1 MTIGSG
7 REPVIVEAVRTPI
20 GKHQGFFKDT
30 RADEIGVI
38 AVKALL
44 DRTRIAPS
52 EIEDVVFGCVTARGE
67 QGFNVARIIALEAG
81 LPIESAGAT
90 VNRLCG
96 SSQQAIHFAAQE
108 ILAGVCDCAIAGGVE
123 SMTREPMGSDL
134 DKPLNPKLLAKYEIV
149 SQGES
154 AERIADRWKIS
165 REELDE
171 FSLQSHLKAARAQ
184 DAGYCDSQIV
194 PVTIS
199 DITLKH
205 DEGVRRYASPDEG
218 RAKLAKLAPVFRPT
232 NGKVTAGNSSQIS
245 DGAAALLL
253 MTRDKAKALGYKPKA
268 RFRSWAV
275 VGVDPTIMLT
285 GPIPS
290 TRKALQRAGLTLSDI
305 DLFECNEA
313 FASVPLA
320 WGRELGV
327 PWERVNV
334 NGGAI
339 AHGHPLGATG
349 SILFTKILYELER
362 RDAQFGLVTMCIGF
376 GQGIATVL
384 ERL

>member
-20 GKHQGFFKDT
+20 GKRDGFFKDT
-30 RADEIGVI
+30 RADELGVI
-38 AVKALL
+38 AIKALL
-44 DRTRIAPS
+44 DRTRINPS

-81 LPIESAGAT
+81 LPIESAGVT

-134 DKPLNPKLLAKYEIV
+134 DKPLNPKLLAQYEIV
-149 SQGES
+149 PQGES
-154 AERIADRWKIS
+154 AERIADQWKIS

-184 DAGYCDSQIV
+184 DAGYFESQIV
-194 PVTIS
+194 PVTIN
-199 DITLKH
+199 DKTLKH
-205 DEGVRRYASPDEG
+205 DEGVRRYASPEEG
-218 RAKLAKLAPVFRPT
+218 RAKLAKLAPAFRP
-232 NGKVTAGNSSQIS
+232 NGKITAGNSSQIS

-253 MTRDKAKALGYKPKA
+253 MTREKAKALGYKPKA

-275 VGVDPTIMLT
+275 AGVDPTIMLT
-285 GPIPS
+285 GPIPA
-290 TRKALQRAGLTLSDI
+290 TQKALEKAKLSLSDI

-313 FASVPLA
+313 FASVPIA
-320 WGRELGV
+320 WGRELDV

-349 SILFTKILYELER
+349 AILFTKILYELER

-384 ERL
+384 ERI

>member
-1 MTIGSG
+1 MTGGAG

-20 GKHQGFFKDT
+20 GKRDGFFKET

-38 AVKALL
+38 ALKALL
-44 DRTRIAPS
+44 ERTRISPS

-67 QGFNVARIIALEAG
+67 QGFNIARIIALEAG
-81 LPIESAGAT
+81 LPIESAGVT

-134 DKPLNPKLLAKYEIV
+134 DKPLNSKLLVQYEIV
-149 SQGES
+149 PQGES
-154 AERIADRWKIS
+154 AERIAEHWKIS

-171 FSLQSHLKAARAQ
+171 FALQSHLKAAHAQ
-184 DAGYCDSQIV
+184 DAGYFDGQIA
-194 PVTIS
+194 PVTINTVT
-199 DITLKH
+199 ITR

-218 RAKLAKLAPVFRPT
+218 RMKLAKLAPAFRP
-232 NGKVTAGNSSQIS
+232 NGKITAGNSSQIS

-253 MTRDKAKALGYKPKA
+253 MTRDKAKALGYKPRA
-268 RFRSWAV
+268 RFRAWAV
-275 VGVDPTIMLT
+275 AGVDPTMMLT
-285 GPIPS
+285 GPIPA
-290 TRKALQRAGLTLSDI
+290 TQKALQKAGLSLSDI

-313 FASVPLA
+313 FASVPIA
-320 WGRELGV
+320 WGRELDV

-349 SILFTKILYELER
+349 AILFTKILYELER

-384 ERL
+384 ERV

>member
-1 MTIGSG
+1 MTVGPG

-20 GKHQGFFKDT
+20 GKRDGFFKET
-30 RADEIGVI
+30 RADELGVL
-38 AVKALL
+38 AVQALL
-44 DRTRIAPS
+44 ERTRIGLS

-81 LPIESAGAT
+81 LPIESAGVT

-96 SSQQAIHFAAQE
+96 SAQQAIHFAAQE

-154 AERIADRWKIS
+154 AERIAEQWKIS

-171 FSLQSHLKAARAQ
+171 FSLHSHLKAARAQ
-184 DAGYCDSQIV
+184 DAGYFEHQIV
-194 PVTIS
+194 PVTIN
-199 DITLKH
+199 DKTLKH

-218 RAKLAKLAPVFRPT
+218 RAKLAALPPVFRP
-232 NGKVTAGNSSQIS
+232 NGKITAGNSSQIS
-245 DGAAALLL
+245 DGAAALLI
-253 MTRDKAKALGYKPKA
+253 MTRDKAKALGYRPRA

-275 VGVDPTIMLT
+275 AGVDPTIMLT
-285 GPIPS
+285 GPIPA
-290 TRKALQRAGLTLSDI
+290 TRKALQKAGLALSDI

-313 FASVPLA
+313 FASVPIA
-320 WGRELGV
+320 WGRELDV

-349 SILFTKILYELER
+349 AILFTKMLYELER
-362 RDAQFGLVTMCIGF
+362 RDAQFGVVTMCIGF

>member
-1 MTIGSG
+1 MTIGAG

-20 GKHQGFFKDT
+20 GKRDGFFKET

-38 AVKALL
+38 ALKALL
-44 DRTRIAPS
+44 ERTRISPS

-67 QGFNVARIIALEAG
+67 QGFNIARIIALEAG
-81 LPIESAGAT
+81 LPIESAGVT

-134 DKPLNPKLLAKYEIV
+134 DKPLNPKLLAQYEIV
-149 SQGES
+149 PQGES
-154 AERIADRWKIS
+154 AERIAEQWKIS

-171 FSLQSHLKAARAQ
+171 FSLQSHLKAAHAQ
-184 DAGYCDSQIV
+184 DAGYFDSQIA
-194 PVTIS
+194 PVTINTVT
-199 DITLKH
+199 ITR

-218 RAKLAKLAPVFRPT
+218 RTKLAQLAPAFRP
-232 NGKVTAGNSSQIS
+232 NGRVTAGNSSQIS

-253 MTRDKAKALGYKPKA
+253 MTRDRAKALGYKPKA
-268 RFRSWAV
+268 RFRAWAV

-285 GPIPS
+285 GPIPA
-290 TRKALQRAGLTLSDI
+290 TQKALQKAGLSLSDI

-320 WGRELGV
+320 WGRELDV

-349 SILFTKILYELER
+349 AILFTKILYELER
-362 RDAQFGLVTMCIGF
+362 RDVQFGVVTMCTGF

>member
-1 MTIGSG
+1 MKIEAG
-7 REPVIVEAVRTPI
+7 REPVIVAAVRTPI
-20 GKHQGFFKDT
+20 GKRDGFFKDT
-30 RADEIGVI
+30 RADELGVI
-38 AVKALL
+38 AIRGLL
-44 DRTRIAPS
+44 ERTQIAPA

-81 LPIESAGAT
+81 LPIESAGVT

-134 DKPLNPKLLAKYEIV
+134 DKPLNPKLLAQYEIV
-149 SQGES
+149 PQGES
-154 AERIADRWKIS
+154 AERIADHWKIS

-171 FSLQSHLKAARAQ
+171 FALQSHLKAAHAQ
-184 DAGYCDSQIV
+184 DAGYFESQII
-194 PVTIS
+194 PVTMNT
-199 DITLKH
+199 ITLKH
-205 DEGVRRYASPDEG
+205 DEGVRRYASPEEG
-218 RAKLAKLAPVFRPT
+218 RAKLAKLAPAFRPT
-232 NGKVTAGNSSQIS
+232 NGKITAGNSSQIS
-245 DGAAALLL
+245 DGAAALLI
-253 MTRDKAKALGYKPKA
+253 MTREKAKALGYRPRA
-268 RFRSWAV
+268 RFRAWAV
-275 VGVDPTIMLT
+275 AGVDPTMMLT
-285 GPIPS
+285 GPIPA
-290 TRKALQRAGLTLSDI
+290 TKKVLQKAGLSLKDI

-313 FASVPLA
+313 FASVPIA
-320 WGRELGV
+320 WGRELDV

-349 SILFTKILYELER
+349 AILFTKILYELER
-362 RDAQFGLVTMCIGF
+362 RDAQFGLVTMCIGM

-384 ERL
+384 ERV

>member
-1 MTIGSG
+1 MTGFAG

-20 GKHQGFFKDT
+20 GKRDGFFKET

-38 AVKALL
+38 ALKALL
-44 DRTRIAPS
+44 ERTRINPS

-67 QGFNVARIIALEAG
+67 QGFNIARIIALEAG
-81 LPIESAGAT
+81 LPIESAGVT

-96 SSQQAIHFAAQE
+96 SSQQALHFAAQE

-134 DKPLNPKLLAKYEIV
+134 DKPLNPKLLAQYEIV
-149 SQGES
+149 PQGES
-154 AERIADRWKIS
+154 AERIAEQWEIS

-171 FSLQSHLKAARAQ
+171 FALQSHLKAAHAQ
-184 DAGYCDSQIV
+184 DAGYFESQIA
-194 PVTIS
+194 PVTINT
-199 DITLKH
+199 ITITR
-205 DEGVRRYASPDEG
+205 DEGVRRYTSPEEG
-218 RAKLAKLAPVFRPT
+218 RAKLAKLAPAFRP
-232 NGKVTAGNSSQIS
+232 NGKITAGNSSQIS

-253 MTRDKAKALGYKPKA
+253 MTRDRAQALGYKPRA

-275 VGVDPTIMLT
+275 AGVDPTIMLT
-285 GPIPS
+285 GPIPA
-290 TRKALQRAGLTLSDI
+290 TKKALQKAGLSLSDI

-313 FASVPLA
+313 FASVPIA

-349 SILFTKILYELER
+349 AILFTKILYELER
-362 RDAQFGLVTMCIGF
+362 RNAQFGLVTMCIGF
-376 GQGIATVL
+376 GQGIATVI
-384 ERL
+384 ERV

>member
-1 MTIGSG
+1 MKIEAG
-7 REPVIVEAVRTPI
+7 REPVIVAAVRTPI
-20 GKHQGFFKDT
+20 GKRDGFFKDT
-30 RADEIGVI
+30 RADELGVI
-38 AVKALL
+38 AIRGLL
-44 DRTRIAPS
+44 ERTQIAPA

-81 LPIESAGAT
+81 LPIESAGVT

-134 DKPLNPKLLAKYEIV
+134 DKPLNPKLLAQYEIV
-149 SQGES
+149 PQGES
-154 AERIADRWKIS
+154 AERIADQWKIS

-171 FSLQSHLKAARAQ
+171 FALQSHLKAAHAQ
-184 DAGYCDSQIV
+184 DAGYFESQIIS
-194 PVTIS
+194 VTMNN
-199 DITLKH
+199 ITFKH
-205 DEGVRRYASPDEG
+205 DEGVRRYASPEEG

-232 NGKVTAGNSSQIS
+232 NGKITAGNSSQIS

-253 MTRDKAKALGYKPKA
+253 MTREKAKALGYRPRA
-268 RFRSWAV
+268 RFRAWAV
-275 VGVDPTIMLT
+275 AGVDPTMMLT
-285 GPIPS
+285 GPIPA
-290 TRKALQRAGLTLSDI
+290 TKKALQKAGLALSDI

-313 FASVPLA
+313 FASVPIA
-320 WGRELGV
+320 WGRELDV

-349 SILFTKILYELER
+349 AILFTKILYELER
-362 RDAQFGLVTMCIGF
+362 RDAQFGLVTMCIGM

-384 ERL
+384 ERV

>member
-1 MTIGSG
+1 MTIGAG
-7 REPVIVEAVRTPI
+7 REPVIVGAVRTPI
-20 GKHQGFFKDT
+20 GKRDGFFKET

-38 AVKALL
+38 ALKALL
-44 DRTRIAPS
+44 ERTRINPS

-67 QGFNVARIIALEAG
+67 QGFNIARIIALEAG
-81 LPIESAGAT
+81 LPIESAGVT

-134 DKPLNPKLLAKYEIV
+134 DKPLNPKLLVQYEIV
-149 SQGES
+149 PQGES
-154 AERIADRWKIS
+154 AERIAEHWKIS

-171 FSLQSHLKAARAQ
+171 FALQSHLKAAHAQ
-184 DAGYCDSQIV
+184 DAGYFDGQIA
-194 PVTIS
+194 PVTINTVT
-199 DITLKH
+199 ITC

-218 RAKLAKLAPVFRPT
+218 RMKLAKLAPAFRP
-232 NGKVTAGNSSQIS
+232 NGKITAGNSSQIS

-253 MTRDKAKALGYKPKA
+253 MTRDKAKALGYKPRA
-268 RFRSWAV
+268 RFRAWAV
-275 VGVDPTIMLT
+275 AGVDPTMMLT
-285 GPIPS
+285 GPIPA
-290 TRKALQRAGLTLSDI
+290 TQKALQKAGLSLSDI

-313 FASVPLA
+313 FASVPIA
-320 WGRELGV
+320 WGRELDV

-349 SILFTKILYELER
+349 AILFTKILYELER

-384 ERL
+384 ERV

>member
-1 MTIGSG
+1 MTIGAG

-20 GKHQGFFKDT
+20 GKRDGFFKET
-30 RADEIGVI
+30 RADEIGVL
-38 AVKALL
+38 AVKALVE
-44 DRTRIAPS
+44 RTRIDPA

-81 LPIESAGAT
+81 LPIESAAVT

-134 DKPLNPKLLAKYEIV
+134 DKPLNPKLLARYEIV

-154 AERIADRWKIS
+154 AERIAERWNIS

-171 FSLQSHLKAARAQ
+171 FSLQSHLKAAHAQ
-184 DAGYCDSQIV
+184 DAGYFDSQIV
-194 PVTIS
+194 PVTINTTT
-199 DITLKH
+199 ITR
-205 DEGVRRYASPDEG
+205 DEGVRRYASPEEG
-218 RAKLAKLAPVFRPT
+218 RAKLAKLPPAFRP
-232 NGKVTAGNSSQIS
+232 NGRITAGNSSQIS
-245 DGAAALLL
+245 DGAAALLI
-253 MTRDKAKALGYKPKA
+253 MTREKAKALGYKPRA

-275 VGVDPTIMLT
+275 AGVDPTIMLT
-285 GPIPS
+285 GPIPA
-290 TRKALQRAGLTLSDI
+290 TKKALQKAKLSLSDI

-313 FASVPLA
+313 FASVPIA
-320 WGRELGV
+320 WGRELDV

-349 SILFTKILYELER
+349 AILFTKILYELER

-384 ERL
+384 ERV

>member
-1 MTIGSG
+1 MTIDAG

-30 RADEIGVI
+30 RADELGVLAI
-38 AVKALL
+38 KALL
-44 DRTRIAPS
+44 DRTRIGLS

-67 QGFNVARIIALEAG
+67 QGFNIARIMALEAD
-81 LPIESAGAT
+81 LPIESAGVT

-108 ILAGVCDCAIAGGVE
+108 ILAGVCDCAIAGGIE

-149 SQGES
+149 PQGES
-154 AERIADRWKIS
+154 AERIAERWGIS

-171 FSLQSHLKAARAQ
+171 FSLQSHLKAAHAQ
-184 DAGYCDSQIV
+184 DSGYFDGQIV
-194 PVTIS
+194 PVTLNGRV
-199 DITLKH
+199 ITH
-205 DEGVRRYASPDEG
+205 DEGVRRYTSPEEG
-218 RAKLAKLAPVFRPT
+218 RAKLAKLAPVFRP
-232 NGKVTAGNSSQIS
+232 NGRITAGNSSQIS

-275 VGVDPTIMLT
+275 AGVDPTLMLT
-285 GPIPS
+285 GPIPA
-290 TRKALQRAGLTLSDI
+290 TKKALHKAGLALRDI
-305 DLFECNEA
+305 DVFECNEA
-313 FASVPLA
+313 FASVPIA
-320 WGRELGV
+320 WGRELNV

-349 SILFTKILYELER
+349 AILFTKILYELER

>member
-1 MTIGSG
+1 MKIEAG
-7 REPVIVEAVRTPI
+7 REPVIVAAVRTPI
-20 GKHQGFFKDT
+20 GKRDGFFKDT
-30 RADEIGVI
+30 RADELGVI
-38 AVKALL
+38 AIRGLL
-44 DRTRIAPS
+44 ERTQIAPA

-81 LPIESAGAT
+81 LPIESAGVT

-134 DKPLNPKLLAKYEIV
+134 DKPLNPKLLAQYEIV
-149 SQGES
+149 PQGES
-154 AERIADRWKIS
+154 AERIADHWKIS

-171 FSLQSHLKAARAQ
+171 FALQSHLKAAHAQ
-184 DAGYCDSQIV
+184 DAGYFESQII
-194 PVTIS
+194 PVTMNN
-199 DITLKH
+199 ITLKH
-205 DEGVRRYASPDEG
+205 DEGVRRYASPEEG

-232 NGKVTAGNSSQIS
+232 NGKITAGNSSQIS

-253 MTRDKAKALGYKPKA
+253 MTREKAKALGYKPMA

-275 VGVDPTIMLT
+275 AGVDPTIMLT
-285 GPIPS
+285 GPIPA
-290 TRKALQRAGLTLSDI
+290 TKKVLQKAGLALSDI

-313 FASVPLA
+313 FASVPIA
-320 WGRELGV
+320 WGRELDV

-349 SILFTKILYELER
+349 AILFTKILYELER
-362 RDAQFGLVTMCIGF
+362 RDAQFGLVTMCIGM

-384 ERL
+384 ERV

>member
-1 MTIGSG
+1 MTVGAG
-7 REPVIVEAVRTPI
+7 REPVIIEAVRTPI
-20 GKHQGFFKDT
+20 GKRDGFFKET

-38 AVKALL
+38 AIKALL
-44 DRTRIAPS
+44 ERTAISPS

-67 QGFNVARIIALEAG
+67 QGFNIARIIALEAG
-81 LPIESAGAT
+81 LPIESTGVT

-108 ILAGVCDCAIAGGVE
+108 ILAGVCECAIAGGVE

-149 SQGES
+149 PQGES
-154 AERIADRWKIS
+154 AERIADLWKIS

-171 FSLQSHLKAARAQ
+171 FSLQSHLKAAHAQ
-184 DAGYCDSQIV
+184 DAGYFDRQIV
-194 PVTIS
+194 PVTIN
-199 DITLKH
+199 DKTLKH
-205 DEGVRRYASPDEG
+205 DEGVRRYASPEEG
-218 RAKLAKLAPVFRPT
+218 RAKLAKLAPAFRP
-232 NGKVTAGNSSQIS
+232 NGKITAGNSSQIS

-253 MTRDKAKALGYKPKA
+253 MTREKAKALGYKPRA
-268 RFRSWAV
+268 RFLSWAV
-275 VGVDPTIMLT
+275 AGVDPTIMLT
-285 GPIPS
+285 GPIPA
-290 TRKALQRAGLTLSDI
+290 TQKALQQAGLALTDI

-313 FASVPLA
+313 FASVPIA
-320 WGRELGV
+320 WGRELDV
-327 PWERVNV
+327 PWEKVNV

-349 SILFTKILYELER
+349 AILFTKILYELER

-384 ERL
+384 ERV

>member
-1 MTIGSG
+1 MTRGAG
-7 REPVIVEAVRTPI
+7 RDPVIVAAVRTPI
-20 GKHQGFFKDT
+20 GKRDGFFKDT
-30 RADEIGVI
+30 RADELGVI
-38 AVKALL
+38 AIRGLL
-44 DRTRIAPS
+44 ERTQINPA
-52 EIEDVVFGCVTARGE
+52 EIEDVVFGCVTGRGE
-67 QGFNVARIIALEAG
+67 QGFNVARIIALEAD
-81 LPIESAGAT
+81 LPIESAAVT

-149 SQGES
+149 PQGES
-154 AERIADRWKIS
+154 AERIADLWQIS

-171 FSLQSHLKAARAQ
+171 FALQSHLKAAHAQ
-184 DAGYCDSQIV
+184 DAGYLDSQII
-194 PVTIS
+194 PVTINNV
-199 DITLKH
+199 TLRY
-205 DEGVRRYASPDEG
+205 DEGVRRYASPQEG
-218 RAKLAKLAPVFRPT
+218 REKLAKLAPVFRPAH
-232 NGKVTAGNSSQIS
+232 GKITAGNSSQIS
-245 DGAAALLL
+245 DGAAALLI
-253 MTRDKAKALGYKPKA
+253 MTREKAKALGYKPLA
-268 RFRSWAV
+268 RFRAWAV
-275 VGVDPTIMLT
+275 AGVDPTIMLT
-285 GPIPS
+285 GPIPA
-290 TRKALQRAGLTLSDI
+290 TKKVLHKAGLSIRDI

-313 FASVPLA
+313 FASVPIA
-320 WGRELGV
+320 WGRELDV

-349 SILFTKILYELER
+349 AILFTKILYELER
-362 RDAQFGLVTMCIGF
+362 RDAQFGLVTMCTGF

>member
-1 MTIGSG
+1 MSGAG
-7 REPVIVEAVRTPI
+7 REPVIVAVIRTPV

-38 AVKALL
+38 AIKGVLE
-44 DRTRIAPS
+44 RTRIDLA

-81 LPIESAGAT
+81 LPIESAGVT

-149 SQGES
+149 PQGES
-154 AERIADRWKIS
+154 AERIADQWNIS

-171 FSLQSHLKAARAQ
+171 FSLQSHLKAAHAQ
-184 DAGYCDSQIV
+184 DAGYFESQIV
-194 PVTIS
+194 PITINNMT
-199 DITLKH
+199 ITR
-205 DEGVRRYASPDEG
+205 DEGVRRYASPEEG

-245 DGAAALLL
+245 DGAAALLI
-253 MTRDKAKALGYKPKA
+253 MTRDKAKALGYKPMA

-275 VGVDPTIMLT
+275 AGVDPTIMLT
-285 GPIPS
+285 GPIPA
-290 TRKALQRAGLTLSDI
+290 TKKVLQKAGLSLKDI

-313 FASVPLA
+313 FASVPIA
-320 WGRELGV
+320 WGRELDV

-339 AHGHPLGATG
+339 ALGHPLGATG
-349 SILFTKILYELER
+349 AILFTKILYELER
-362 RDAQFGLVTMCIGF
+362 RDAQFGLVTMCTGF

>member
-1 MTIGSG
+1 MTIGAG
-7 REPVIVEAVRTPI
+7 REPVIVEAVRTPL
-20 GKHQGFFKDT
+20 GKRDGFFKDT

-38 AVKALL
+38 AIRALL
-44 DRTRIAPS
+44 ERTRISPS
-52 EIEDVVFGCVTARGE
+52 EIGDVVFGCVTARGE

-81 LPIESAGAT
+81 LPIESAGVT

-108 ILAGVCDCAIAGGVE
+108 ILAGVCECAIAGGVE

-149 SQGES
+149 PQGES
-154 AERIADRWKIS
+154 AERIADQWKIS

-184 DAGYCDSQIV
+184 DAGYFDSQIV
-194 PVTIS
+194 PVTITNK
-199 DITLKH
+199 TLKH
-205 DEGVRRYASPDEG
+205 DEGVRRYASPEEG
-218 RAKLAKLAPVFRPT
+218 RAKLATLAPVFRP
-232 NGKVTAGNSSQIS
+232 NGKITAGNSSQIS

-268 RFRSWAV
+268 RFRSWALA
-275 VGVDPTIMLT
+275 GVDPTIMLT
-285 GPIPS
+285 GPIPA
-290 TRKALQRAGLTLSDI
+290 TQKALQKAKLSLSDI

-320 WGRELGV
+320 WGRELDV
-327 PWERVNV
+327 PWEKVNV

-349 SILFTKILYELER
+349 AILFTKILYELER

>member
-1 MTIGSG
+1 MTIGAG
-7 REPVIVEAVRTPI
+7 REPVIVGAVRTPI
-20 GKHQGFFKDT
+20 GKRDGFFKET

-38 AVKALL
+38 ALKALL
-44 DRTRIAPS
+44 ERTRINPS

-67 QGFNVARIIALEAG
+67 QGFNIARIIALEAG
-81 LPIESAGAT
+81 LPIESAGVT

-134 DKPLNPKLLAKYEIV
+134 DKPLNPKLLVQYEIV
-149 SQGES
+149 PQGES
-154 AERIADRWKIS
+154 AERIAEHWKIS

-171 FSLQSHLKAARAQ
+171 FALQSHLKAAHAQ
-184 DAGYCDSQIV
+184 DAGYFDGQIA
-194 PVTIS
+194 PVTINTVT
-199 DITLKH
+199 ITC

-218 RAKLAKLAPVFRPT
+218 RMKLAKLAPAFRP
-232 NGKVTAGNSSQIS
+232 NGKITAGNSSQIS

-253 MTRDKAKALGYKPKA
+253 MTRDKAKALGYKPRA
-268 RFRSWAV
+268 RFRAWAV
-275 VGVDPTIMLT
+275 AGVDPTMMLT
-285 GPIPS
+285 GPIPA
-290 TRKALQRAGLTLSDI
+290 TQKALQKAGLSLSDI

-313 FASVPLA
+313 FASVPIA
-320 WGRELGV
+320 WGRELDV

-349 SILFTKILYELER
+349 AILFTKILYELER
-362 RDAQFGLVTMCIGF
+362 RDAQLGLVTMCIGF

-384 ERL
+384 ERV

>member
-1 MTIGSG
+1 MTAE
-7 REPVIVEAVRTPI
+7 REPVIIAAVRTPI
-20 GKHQGFFKDT
+20 GKRDGVFKDT
-30 RADEIGVI
+30 RADELGVI
-38 AVKALL
+38 AIQGLL
-44 DRTRIAPS
+44 ERTQIDPA
-52 EIEDVVFGCVTARGE
+52 EIEDVVFGCVTGRGE

-81 LPIESAGAT
+81 LPIESAAVT

-149 SQGES
+149 PQGES
-154 AERIADRWKIS
+154 AERIADQWQIS

-184 DAGYCDSQIV
+184 DAGYCASQII
-194 PVTIS
+194 PVTLNGMT
-199 DITLKH
+199 ITR
-205 DEGVRRYASPDEG
+205 DEGVRRYASPEEG
-218 RAKLAKLAPVFRPT
+218 RAKLAKLTPVFRP
-232 NGKVTAGNSSQIS
+232 NGKITAGNSSQIS

-253 MTRDKAKALGYKPKA
+253 MTREKAKALGYKPRA
-268 RFRSWAV
+268 RFRAWAV
-275 VGVDPTIMLT
+275 AGVDPTIMLT
-285 GPIPS
+285 GPIPA
-290 TRKALQRAGLTLSDI
+290 TKKVLQKAGLTLKDI

-313 FASVPLA
+313 FASVPIA
-320 WGRELGV
+320 WGRELDI

-339 AHGHPLGATG
+339 ALGHPLGATG
-349 SILFTKILYELER
+349 AILFTKILYELER

>member
-1 MTIGSG
+1 MLEAG

-20 GKHQGFFKDT
+20 GKRDGFFKDT
-30 RADEIGVI
+30 RADEIGVVAI
-38 AVKALL
+38 RGLL
-44 DRTRIAPS
+44 ERTRIVPA
-52 EIEDVVFGCVTARGE
+52 EIEDVVFGCVTGRGE
-67 QGFNVARIIALEAG
+67 QGFNIARIIALEAG
-81 LPIESAGAT
+81 LPIETAGVT
-90 VNRLCG
+90 INRLCG

-134 DKPLNPKLLAKYEIV
+134 DKPLNPKLLAQYEIV
-149 SQGES
+149 PQGES
-154 AERIADRWKIS
+154 AERIADQWKIS

-171 FSLQSHLKAARAQ
+171 FALQSHLKAAHAQ
-184 DAGYCDSQIV
+184 DCGYFASQII
-194 PVTIS
+194 PVTINGRV
-199 DITLKH
+199 ITH
-205 DEGVRRYASPDEG
+205 DEGVRRYASPEEG
-218 RAKLAKLAPVFRPT
+218 RAKLAKLPPVFRPT
-232 NGKVTAGNSSQIS
+232 TGKITAGNSSQIS

-275 VGVDPTIMLT
+275 AGVDPTLMLT
-285 GPIPS
+285 GPIPA
-290 TRKALQRAGLTLSDI
+290 TKKALQKAGLSLKDI

-313 FASVPLA
+313 FASVPMA
-320 WGRELGV
+320 WGRELDV

-339 AHGHPLGATG
+339 ALGHPLGATG
-349 SILFTKILYELER
+349 AILFTKILYELER
-362 RDAQFGLVTMCIGF
+362 RDAQFGLVTMCIGM

>member
-1 MTIGSG
+1 MTAE
-7 REPVIVEAVRTPI
+7 REPVIIAAVRTPI
-20 GKHQGFFKDT
+20 GKRDGVFKDT
-30 RADEIGVI
+30 RADELGVI
-38 AVKALL
+38 AIQGLL
-44 DRTRIAPS
+44 ERTQIDPA
-52 EIEDVVFGCVTARGE
+52 EIEDVVFGCVTGRGE

-81 LPIESAGAT
+81 LPIESAAVT

-149 SQGES
+149 PQGES
-154 AERIADRWKIS
+154 AERIADQWQIS

-184 DAGYCDSQIV
+184 DAGYFASQII
-194 PVTIS
+194 PVTLNGMT
-199 DITLKH
+199 ITR
-205 DEGVRRYASPDEG
+205 DEGVRRYASPEEG
-218 RAKLAKLAPVFRPT
+218 RAKLAKLAPVFRP
-232 NGKVTAGNSSQIS
+232 NGKITAGNSSQIS

-253 MTRDKAKALGYKPKA
+253 MTREKAKALGYKPRA
-268 RFRSWAV
+268 RFRAWAV
-275 VGVDPTIMLT
+275 AGVDPTIMLT
-285 GPIPS
+285 GPIPA
-290 TRKALQRAGLTLSDI
+290 TKKVLQKAGLTLKDI

-313 FASVPLA
+313 FASVPIA
-320 WGRELGV
+320 WGRELDI

-339 AHGHPLGATG
+339 ALGHPLGATG
-349 SILFTKILYELER
+349 AILFTKILYELER

>member
-1 MTIGSG
+1 MTVSSG
-7 REPVIVEAVRTPI
+7 REPVIVAAVRTPI
-20 GKHQGFFKDT
+20 GKHNGFFKDT
-30 RADEIGVI
+30 RADELGVI
-38 AVKALL
+38 AIQALL
-44 DRTRIAPS
+44 ERTRISPS
-52 EIEDVVFGCVTARGE
+52 EIEDVVFGCVTGRGE

-81 LPIESAGAT
+81 LPIESAGVT

-134 DKPLNPKLLAKYEIV
+134 DKPLNPKLLARYEIV
-149 SQGES
+149 HQGEA
-154 AERIADRWKIS
+154 AERIADRWRIS

-171 FSLQSHLKAARAQ
+171 FSLQSHLKAAHAQ
-184 DAGYCDSQIV
+184 DAGYFESQIV
-194 PVTIS
+194 PVTLNNR
-199 DITLKH
+199 TLKH
-205 DEGVRRYASPDEG
+205 DEGVRRYASPEEG
-218 RAKLAKLAPVFRPT
+218 RAKLAQLAPVFRPGI
-232 NGKVTAGNSSQIS
+232 GKITAGNSSQIS

-253 MTRDKAKALGYKPKA
+253 MTREKAKALGYKPMA
-268 RFRSWAV
+268 RFRAWAV
-275 VGVDPTIMLT
+275 AGVDPTIMLT
-285 GPIPS
+285 GPIPA
-290 TRKALQRAGLTLSDI
+290 TKKALHKAGLTLKDI

-313 FASVPLA
+313 FAPVPIA
-320 WGRELGV
+320 WGRELDV

-349 SILFTKILYELER
+349 AILFTKILYELER

>member
-1 MTIGSG
+1 MTIGAG
-7 REPVIVEAVRTPI
+7 REPVIIGAVRTPI
-20 GKHQGFFKDT
+20 GKRDGFFKET

-38 AVKALL
+38 AIKALL
-44 DRTRIAPS
+44 ERTRINPS

-67 QGFNVARIIALEAG
+67 QGFNIARIIALEAG
-81 LPIESAGAT
+81 LPIESAGVT

-134 DKPLNPKLLAKYEIV
+134 DKPLNPKLLVQYEIV
-149 SQGES
+149 PQGES
-154 AERIADRWKIS
+154 AERIAEHWKIS

-171 FSLQSHLKAARAQ
+171 FALQSHLKAAHAQ
-184 DAGYCDSQIV
+184 DAGYFDGQIA
-194 PVTIS
+194 PVTINTVT
-199 DITLKH
+199 ITR

-218 RAKLAKLAPVFRPT
+218 RMKLAKLAPAFRP
-232 NGKVTAGNSSQIS
+232 NGKITAGNSSQIS

-253 MTRDKAKALGYKPKA
+253 MTRDKAKALGYKPRA
-268 RFRSWAV
+268 RFRAWAV
-275 VGVDPTIMLT
+275 AGVDPTMMLT
-285 GPIPS
+285 GPIPA
-290 TRKALQRAGLTLSDI
+290 TQKALQKAGLSLSDI

-313 FASVPLA
+313 FASVPIA
-320 WGRELGV
+320 WGRELDV

-349 SILFTKILYELER
+349 AILFTKILYELER
-362 RDAQFGLVTMCIGF
+362 RDAQLGLVTMCIGF

-384 ERL
+384 ERV

>member
-1 MTIGSG
+1 MRS

-20 GKHQGFFKDT
+20 GKRDGLFKET

-38 AVKALL
+38 AIRGLL
-44 DRTRIAPS
+44 ERTRINPA
-52 EIEDVVFGCVTARGE
+52 EIEDLVFGCVTGRGE
-67 QGFNVARIIALEAG
+67 QAFNIARIIALEAG
-81 LPIESAGAT
+81 LPIETAGVT
-90 VNRLCG
+90 INRLCG

-134 DKPLNPKLLAKYEIV
+134 DKPLNPKLLAQYEIV
-149 SQGES
+149 HQGES

-171 FSLQSHLKAARAQ
+171 FALQSHLKAARAQ
-184 DAGYCDSQIV
+184 DCGYFASQII
-194 PVTIS
+194 PVTINGRV
-199 DITLKH
+199 ITH
-205 DEGVRRYASPDEG
+205 DEGVRRYASPQDG
-218 RAKLAKLAPVFRPT
+218 RAQLAKLPPVFRPT
-232 NGKVTAGNSSQIS
+232 GKITAGNSSQIS

-275 VGVDPTIMLT
+275 VGVDPTLMLT
-285 GPIPS
+285 GPIPA
-290 TRKALQRAGLTLSDI
+290 TQKALQKAGLSLSNI

-313 FASVPLA
+313 FASVPIA
-320 WGRELGV
+320 WGRELDV
-327 PWERVNV
+327 PWEKVNV

-349 SILFTKILYELER
+349 AILFTKILYELER

-376 GQGIATVL
+376 GQGIATVI
-384 ERL
+384 ERI

>member
-1 MTIGSG
+1 MKIGAG

-20 GKHQGFFKDT
+20 GKRDGFFKDT
-30 RADEIGVI
+30 RADEIGVL
-38 AVKALL
+38 ALKALL
-44 DRTRIAPS
+44 ERTRINPS

-81 LPIESAGAT
+81 LPIESAGVT

-108 ILAGVCDCAIAGGVE
+108 ILAGVCDCALAGGVE

-134 DKPLNPKLLAKYEIV
+134 DKPLNPKLLAQYEIV
-149 SQGES
+149 SQGEA
-154 AERIADRWKIS
+154 AERLADHWNLS

-184 DAGYCDSQIV
+184 DAGYFESQIV
-194 PVTIS
+194 PVTINGM
-199 DITLKH
+199 TVTR

-218 RAKLAKLAPVFRPT
+218 RAKLAKLPPVFRPIG
-232 NGKVTAGNSSQIS
+232 GKITAGNSSQIS

-253 MTRDKAKALGYKPKA
+253 MTRDKAKALGYKPRA

-275 VGVDPTIMLT
+275 AGVDPTIMLT
-285 GPIPS
+285 GPIPA
-290 TRKALQRAGLTLSDI
+290 TKKALQKAGLTISDI

-320 WGRELGV
+320 WGRELDV

-339 AHGHPLGATG
+339 ALGHPLGATG
-349 SILFTKILYELER
+349 AILFTKILYELER

>member
-1 MTIGSG
+1 MTVSSG
-7 REPVIVEAVRTPI
+7 REPVIVAAVRTPI
-20 GKHQGFFKDT
+20 GKHNGFFKDT
-30 RADEIGVI
+30 RADELGVI
-38 AVKALL
+38 AIQALL
-44 DRTRIAPS
+44 ERTRISPS
-52 EIEDVVFGCVTARGE
+52 EIEDVVFGCVTGRGE

-81 LPIESAGAT
+81 LPIESAGVT

-108 ILAGVCDCAIAGGVE
+108 ILAGVCDCAIAGGIE

-134 DKPLNPKLLAKYEIV
+134 DKPLNPKLLARYEIV
-149 SQGES
+149 HQGEA

-171 FSLQSHLKAARAQ
+171 FSLQSHLKAAHAQ
-184 DAGYCDSQIV
+184 DAGYFDSQIV
-194 PVTIS
+194 PVTLNNR
-199 DITLKH
+199 TLRH
-205 DEGVRRYASPDEG
+205 DEGVRRYASPEEG
-218 RAKLAKLAPVFRPT
+218 RAKLAQLAPVFRPGI
-232 NGKVTAGNSSQIS
+232 GKITAGNSSQIS
-245 DGAAALLL
+245 DGAAVLLL
-253 MTRDKAKALGYKPKA
+253 MTREKAKALGYKPMA
-268 RFRSWAV
+268 RFRAWAV
-275 VGVDPTIMLT
+275 AGVDPTIMLT
-285 GPIPS
+285 GPIPA
-290 TRKALQRAGLTLSDI
+290 TQKALQQAGLTLKDI

-313 FASVPLA
+313 FASVPIA
-320 WGRELGV
+320 WGRELDV

-349 SILFTKILYELER
+349 AILFTKILYELER

>member
-1 MTIGSG
+1 MRAG
-7 REPVIVEAVRTPI
+7 REPVIVAAVRTPI
-20 GKHQGFFKDT
+20 GKRDGFFKDT
-30 RADEIGVI
+30 RADELGVI
-38 AVKALL
+38 AIRGLL
-44 DRTRIAPS
+44 ERTQINPA
-52 EIEDVVFGCVTARGE
+52 EIEDVVFGCVTGRGE
-67 QGFNVARIIALEAG
+67 QGFNVARIIALEAD
-81 LPIESAGAT
+81 LPVESAAVT

-149 SQGES
+149 PQGES
-154 AERIADRWKIS
+154 AERIADLWQIS

-171 FSLQSHLKAARAQ
+171 FALQSHLKAAHAQ
-184 DAGYCDSQIV
+184 DAGYLDSQII
-194 PVTIS
+194 PVTINN
-199 DITLKH
+199 IMLRY
-205 DEGVRRYASPDEG
+205 DEGVRRYASPQEG
-218 RAKLAKLAPVFRPT
+218 REKLAKLAPVFRPT
-232 NGKVTAGNSSQIS
+232 HGKITAGNSSQIS

-253 MTRDKAKALGYKPKA
+253 MTREKAKALGYKPMA
-268 RFRSWAV
+268 RFRAWAV
-275 VGVDPTIMLT
+275 AGVDPTIMLT
-285 GPIPS
+285 GPIPA
-290 TRKALQRAGLTLSDI
+290 TKKVLQKAGLSIRDI

-313 FASVPLA
+313 FASVPIA
-320 WGRELGV
+320 WGRELDV

-349 SILFTKILYELER
+349 AILFTKILYELER
-362 RDAQFGLVTMCIGF
+362 RDAQFGLVTMCTGF

>member
-1 MTIGSG
+1 MTIGAG
-7 REPVIVEAVRTPI
+7 REPVIVGAVRTPI
-20 GKHQGFFKDT
+20 GKRDGFFKET

-38 AVKALL
+38 ALKALL
-44 DRTRIAPS
+44 ERTRISPS

-67 QGFNVARIIALEAG
+67 QGFNIARIIALEAG
-81 LPIESAGAT
+81 LPIESAGVT

-134 DKPLNPKLLAKYEIV
+134 DKPLNPKLLVQYEIV
-149 SQGES
+149 PQGES
-154 AERIADRWKIS
+154 AERIAEHWKIS

-171 FSLQSHLKAARAQ
+171 FALQSHLKAAHAQ
-184 DAGYCDSQIV
+184 DAGYFDGQIA
-194 PVTIS
+194 PVTINTVT
-199 DITLKH
+199 ITR

-218 RAKLAKLAPVFRPT
+218 RMKLAKLAPAFRP
-232 NGKVTAGNSSQIS
+232 NGKITAGNSSQIS

-253 MTRDKAKALGYKPKA
+253 MTRDKAKALGYKPRA
-268 RFRSWAV
+268 RFRAWAV
-275 VGVDPTIMLT
+275 AGVDPTMMLT
-285 GPIPS
+285 GPIPA
-290 TRKALQRAGLTLSDI
+290 TQKALQKAGLSLSDI

-313 FASVPLA
+313 FASVPIA
-320 WGRELGV
+320 WGRELDV

-349 SILFTKILYELER
+349 AILFTKILYELER
-362 RDAQFGLVTMCIGF
+362 RDAQLGLVTMCIGF

-384 ERL
+384 ERV